1 MKRSRSGDRSHR
13 DSAAADPSAR
23 PTTVLA
29 FDFGLSRIGVA
40 TGQTVT
46 RTATPLATLRARRG
60 EPEWREVDALVG
72 EWRPDVLLVG
82 LPLNMDSTPSEMSE
96 HASIFARALE
106 QRYAIAVRMVD
117 ERLTSF
123 EARGLSDVE
132 DARHA
137 IAAQLIAQTFLS
149 GGLSGGT

>member
-1 MKRSRSGDRSHR
+1 MSTK
-13 DSAAADPSAR
+13 
-23 PTTVLA
+23 PTSILA

-46 RTATPLATLRARRG
+46 RTATPLTTLRARGG
-60 EPEWREVDALVG
+60 EPEWREVDALVR
-72 EWRPDVLLVG
+72 EWRPDVILVG

-96 HASIFARALE
+96 RASAFGRSLE
-106 QRYAIAVRMVD
+106 QRYAIVVRMVD

-137 IAAQLIAQTFLS
+137 IAAQLIAQTYLVGDLS
-149 GGLSGGT
+149 GGN

>member
-1 MKRSRSGDRSHR
+1 MSTK
-13 DSAAADPSAR
+13 
-23 PTTVLA
+23 PTSILA

-46 RTATPLATLRARRG
+46 RTATPLTTLRARNG
-60 EPEWREVDALVG
+60 EPDWREVDALLR
-72 EWRPDVLLVG
+72 EWRPDVILVG

-96 HASIFARALE
+96 RASAFARSLE
-106 QRYAIAVRMVD
+106 QRYATAVRMVD

-137 IAAQLIAQTFLS
+137 IAAQLIAQTYLGGSLS
-149 GGLSGGT
+149 GGN

>member
-1 MKRSRSGDRSHR
+1 MSTK
-13 DSAAADPSAR
+13 

-29 FDFGLSRIGVA
+29 FDFGLSRIGIA
-40 TGQTVT
+40 AGQSVT
-46 RTATPLATLRARRG
+46 RTATPIATLRARRG
-60 EPEWREVDALVG
+60 EPEWREVDALLRT
-72 EWRPDVLLVG
+72 WRPDLLLVG

-96 HASIFARALE
+96 RASAFARALE

-149 GGLSGGT
+149 ESLSGGT

>member
-1 MKRSRSGDRSHR
+1 V
-13 DSAAADPSAR
+13 PTR
-23 PTTVLA
+23 PTSILA

-40 TGQTVT
+40 TAQTVT
-46 RTATPLATLRARRG
+46 RTATPLTTLRARRG
-60 EPEWREVDALVG
+60 EPEWREVDALMS
-72 EWRPDVLLVG
+72 EWRPDVILVG
-82 LPLNMDSTPSEMSE
+82 LPLNMDSTPSAMSE
-96 HASIFARALE
+96 RASAFARALE
-106 QRYAIAVRMVD
+106 QRYALAVRMVD

-137 IAAQLIAQTFLS
+137 IAAQLIAETFL